1 MFDLIK
7 NIINYP
13 TGTGYTNIDSYVIYI
28 CGAIIILLTCIFID
42 LIFKV
47 FRAFIPRSW
56 R

>member
-1 MFDLIK
+1 MYDLIR
-7 NIINYP
+7 NIISYP
-13 TGTGYTNIDSYVIYI
+13 SGTGYSNIDSYIVYI
-28 CGAIIILLTCIFID
+28 CGAVIILLTAVFID

>member
-1 MFDLIK
+1 MFDIIR
-7 NIINYP
+7 NII
-13 TGTGYTNIDSYVIYI
+13 GYSGSSSYNIDSYVLSVVCALIVV
-28 CGAIIILLTCIFID
+28 LVVIFID